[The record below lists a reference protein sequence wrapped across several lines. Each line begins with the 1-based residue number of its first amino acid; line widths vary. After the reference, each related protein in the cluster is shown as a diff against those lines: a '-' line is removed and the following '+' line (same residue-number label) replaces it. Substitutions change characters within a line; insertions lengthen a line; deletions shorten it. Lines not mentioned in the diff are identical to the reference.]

1 MVPCHQWKQGG
12 GNQLCRL
19 LGEGSS
25 GAVVRLHHRAPCTG
39 HLVLHI
45 FCIFDFLQKPP
56 WAVCVLPRSFLNLL
70 ARVRQGRLKTQPT
83 STAAP
88 EIFCVGDALPSQQA
102 RLLFAGF
109 FARGFC
115 PGEAQDDENLDKKC
129 KKKFSCE
136 ISLVSFIFVIIFR
149 FKIDMSCFFAR
160 VRVVFSPH
168 RLVFH
173 TVQQV

>member
-1 MVPCHQWKQGG
+1 M
-12 GNQLCRL
+12 
-19 LGEGSS
+19 
-25 GAVVRLHHRAPCTG
+25 
-39 HLVLHI
+39 
-45 FCIFDFLQKPP
+45 
-56 WAVCVLPRSFLNLL
+56 LPRSFLNLL
-70 ARVRQGRLKTQPT
+70 ARARQGRLKTQPT

-136 ISLVSFIFVIIFR
+136 ISLLNFLVIILYNSKDGLLGGASER
-149 FKIDMSCFFAR
+149 NTNALVHALSAWAR
-160 VRVVFSPH
+160 V
-168 RLVFH
+168 
-173 TVQQV
+173 